1 MQERIFLNLKIN
13 WVSSHGFP
21 HSLGKEDLAQ
31 MAAITELNFDT
42 FNDAVEAHEMVI
54 IDFWAEWCGP
64 CKVLAPAFE
73 ELSRGNSDIFFAK
86 VNTELNRE
94 LSEALQIRSI
104 PTIMAFK
111 RGELVMEVAGLPPA
125 QQLMELPQRL
135 RALTVSPPEESSSEG
150 QF

>member
-1 MQERIFLNLKIN
+1 
-13 WVSSHGFP
+13 
-21 HSLGKEDLAQ
+21 